1 MFCIVVSEHALV
13 EMIDA
18 YGLSVLLCA
27 SISYYN
33 YFFPSLDETEH
44 EKLYGEAG

>member
-1 MFCIVVSEHALV
+1 MHMVYQSYYVH
-13 EMIDA
+13 
-18 YGLSVLLCA
+18 LSLTITM

-33 YFFPSLDETEH
+33 YVYFFPSLDETEH